1 MSDGPHG
8 GFRRPWWRDVATV
21 VAVSGLLATLIFNTV
36 GVWRA
41 EREASKARIAT
52 EVNLLTQVG
61 EGANRASQALVAS
74 GANDR
79 RCERAVGLTLSDPE
93 QSRLYSALTYY
104 DHLAWL
110 FNDGH
115 VTLQSAKAYWGPDIV
130 DVYDIGRK
138 FVGTEVDALFR
149 NLSRFARA
157 APEELRPAD
166 VCD

>member
-1 MSDGPHG
+1 VSAGPDAG
-8 GFRRPWWRDVATV
+8 SRRPWWRDVATI
-21 VAVSGLLATLIFNTV
+21 VAVTGLLVTLIFNTI

-41 EREASKARIAT
+41 ERETSKARVAT

-74 GANDR
+74 GANDQ
-79 RCERAVGLTLSDPE
+79 RCKRAVGLSLSDPQ
-93 QSRLYSALTYY
+93 QSQLFSALTYY
-104 DHLAWL
+104 DYLAWL

-130 DVYDIGRK
+130 DVYDLGRK

-157 APEELRPAD
+157 APEEFRPGD
-166 VCD
+166 VCE